1 MTTETTDRIRV
12 KICGITDLQDARFVS
27 GALADYIGF
36 IFYEESPRFIEPSNA
51 GAIINWIE
59 GPECV
64 GVFVNQPLD
73 DVNTI
78 VRQAGIDMV
87 QLHGTESPEYCDM
100 IETPVI
106 KAIHIRPETTADD
119 IEKAISPYRSSVDYL
134 MFDTRVEG
142 KWGGTGKS
150 FDWSLLDRLSDDI
163 PFFLSG
169 GLTAANVR
177 GACETVHP
185 FAVDVSSGVERDP
198 GSKDYDKVDAFME
211 EMKKIWELQEAGGF

>member
-1 MTTETTDRIRV
+1 MTADYDKRIRV

-36 IFYEESPRFIEPSNA
+36 IFYEDSPRFIEPSKA

-73 DVNTI
+73 DVNMV
-78 VRQAGIDMV
+78 VRQAGIDIV
-87 QLHGTESPEYCDM
+87 QLHGTESPEYCEM
-100 IETPVI
+100 IERPVI
-106 KAIHIRPETTADD
+106 KVFHIRPETAADD
-119 IEKAISPYRSSVDYL
+119 IEKAITPYRSSVDYL

-150 FDWSLLDRLSDDI
+150 FDWSLLDTFSGEI

-169 GLTAANVR
+169 GLTPENVHD
-177 GACETVHP
+177 ACETVHP
-185 FAVDVSSGVERDP
+185 FAVDVSSGVEREP
-198 GSKDYDKVDAFME
+198 GSKDYDKVEAFMQ
-211 EMKKIWELQEAGGF
+211 EMKKIWETQEAGEF

>member
-1 MTTETTDRIRV
+1 MTTATTGRIQV

-36 IFYEESPRFIEPSNA
+36 IFYDESPRFIEPSKA

-73 DVNTI
+73 DVNSI

-87 QLHGTESPEYCDM
+87 QLHGSESPEYCDM
-100 IETPVI
+100 IESPVI
-106 KAIHIRPETTADD
+106 KAFHISPETTAND
-119 IEKAISPYRSSVDYL
+119 IEKAITPYRSSVDYL

-150 FDWSLLDRLSDDI
+150 FDWTLVDTISGDI
-163 PFFLSG
+163 SFFLSG
-169 GLTAANVR
+169 GLTPGNVYN
-177 GACETVHP
+177 ACETVHP
-185 FAVDVSSGVERDP
+185 FAVDVSSGVERKP
-198 GSKDYDKVDAFME
+198 GAKDYDKVDAFMM
-211 EMKKIWELQEAGGF
+211 EMKKIWELQEADEF

>member
-1 MTTETTDRIRV
+1 MAADKKNRIRV

-27 GALADYIGF
+27 GARADYIGF
-36 IFYEESPRFIEPSNA
+36 IFYEDSPRFIEPSKA

-73 DVNTI
+73 DVNMT
-78 VRQAGIDMV
+78 VRQAGIDIV

-100 IETPVI
+100 IERPVI
-106 KAIHIRPETTADD
+106 KVFHIKPDTAADD
-119 IEKAISPYRSSVDYL
+119 IEKAITPYRSSVDYL

-150 FDWSLLDRLSDDI
+150 FDWSLLDTFSGEI

-169 GLTAANVR
+169 GLTPENVR
-177 GACETVHP
+177 DACETVHP
-185 FAVDVSSGVERDP
+185 FAVDVSSSVEREP
-198 GSKDYDKVDAFME
+198 GSKDYDKVDAFMQ
-211 EMKKIWELQEAGGF
+211 EMKKIWETQEAGEF

>member
-1 MTTETTDRIRV
+1 MAADKKNRIRV

-27 GALADYIGF
+27 GARADYIGF
-36 IFYEESPRFIEPSNA
+36 IFYEDSPRFIEPSKA

-73 DVNTI
+73 DVNMT
-78 VRQAGIDMV
+78 VRQAGIDIV

-100 IETPVI
+100 IERPVI
-106 KAIHIRPETTADD
+106 KVFHIKPDTAADD
-119 IEKAISPYRSSVDYL
+119 IEKAITPYRSSIDYL

-150 FDWSLLDRLSDDI
+150 FDWSLLDTFSGEI

-169 GLTAANVR
+169 GLTPENVR
-177 GACETVHP
+177 DACETVHP
-185 FAVDVSSGVERDP
+185 FAVDVSSSVEREP
-198 GSKDYDKVDAFME
+198 GSKDYDKVDAFMQ
-211 EMKKIWELQEAGGF
+211 EMKKIWETQEAGEF